1 MAGFPGVQN
10 FAQPTSNPTYGQ
22 NVDNIPWNAH
32 NFEFPPL
39 PDFGF
44 PEPPADSTFHFD
56 NPPQPKNDGPSLQV
70 GHYCRLPSGQ
80 MEWVHNPFLP
90 QGAEFEEAVEMTTP
104 LAQDSTSHVAKET
117 GCSSRRTFL
126 ASVFKER
133 MRILR
138 ENRAR
143 TPRIRSDPPQADL
156 VASRLEDPS
165 AINCSPLTA
174 TRPKNRLN
182 QQPIQYIPVK
192 PSDYQ
197 KRQSRVSKNT
207 PKPRRQIR
215 KTVLGVRME
224 TVLEE
229 EAESPAVAQPSNG
242 LIPPVIEEDQNGPM
256 QDNFMD
262 NGFMDEGFMDEVF
275 DHENAWPAKCAPSDP
290 TCGKVD

>member
-1 MAGFPGVQN
+1 
-10 FAQPTSNPTYGQ
+10 
-22 NVDNIPWNAH
+22 
-32 NFEFPPL
+32 
-39 PDFGF
+39 
-44 PEPPADSTFHFD
+44 
-56 NPPQPKNDGPSLQV
+56 
-70 GHYCRLPSGQ
+70 

-104 LAQDSTSHVAKET
+104 LAQDSKSHVAKEN

-143 TPRIRSDPPQADL
+143 TPRIRSDPPQADP

-174 TRPKNRLN
+174 TRPNNRLN

-197 KRQSRVSKNT
+197 KGQSRVSKNT

-242 LIPPVIEEDQNGPM
+242 LIPPVIEDDQNGPM

-262 NGFMDEGFMDEVF
+262 NGFMDEGFMDNGFIDNGFMDEGFMNEVF
-275 DHENAWPAKCAPSDP
+275 DHENAWPAKYAPSDP
-290 TCGKVD
+290 TLPAKSFPDRDLADLIFAVNGF